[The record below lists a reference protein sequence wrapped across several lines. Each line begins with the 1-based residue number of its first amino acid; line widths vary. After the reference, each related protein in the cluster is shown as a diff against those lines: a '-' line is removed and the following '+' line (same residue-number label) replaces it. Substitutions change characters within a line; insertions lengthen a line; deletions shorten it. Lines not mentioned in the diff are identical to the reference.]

1 MKPWL
6 KELLIKGRIV
16 PDTILRSFK
25 YKEFKEER
33 EQIVKIRYNKKKI
46 KKENSNN
53 VYPHDMKICIDLSRI
68 KKENRDIGLTNV
80 IFGIINN
87 IDPENIYMF
96 NVLGKESGYKYYLGE
111 KVIIYQITNKS
122 SIDEIKQIKNY
133 LNETEVHGIKFEK
146 RKVRKILITT
156 VKYQI
161 DKDWKKYTIK
171 SEEIEYIIKELSK
184 I

>member
-1 MKPWL
+1 
-6 KELLIKGRIV
+6 
-16 PDTILRSFK
+16 
-25 YKEFKEER
+25 
-33 EQIVKIRYNKKKI
+33 
-46 KKENSNN
+46 
-53 VYPHDMKICIDLSRI
+53 MKIYIDLSRI

-111 KVIIYQITNKS
+111 KVIIYQITSKS

-133 LNETEVHGIKFEK
+133 LNETEVHGIKFER

-161 DKDWKKYTIK
+161 DKDWKKYIN
-171 SEEIEYIIKELSK
+171 EEELNFT
-184 I
+184 